1 MPTVVS
7 IDTASGFFS
16 VKYYQ
21 SDEYLFIELKNKFDS
36 SVEIAF
42 LFHVL
47 VELLHVV
54 LWGLQIL
61 LIVLGRHE
69 EGNLS

>member
-54 LWGLQIL
+54 L
-61 LIVLGRHE
+61 
-69 EGNLS
+69 